1 MISISA
7 YGAKAKTD
15 STKISTGGASSSSS
29 GGSFTPVNL
38 WGQYFDDTQDIDGD
52 MTVNGTIRADRIVT
66 QNMDAGNMSVDNLDV
81 NERLTAQAALVQD
94 LEADALK
101 ADRAEL
107 ANALINELAAG
118 NLVTNNLTV
127 TQGAYF
133 FELVIDKIK
142 SAGGAI
148 ILSPADGFKIDKVV
162 DVDSTHKRLYFRSED
177 GSKKIHNMWQTGD
190 QAISQNFN
198 NAKVG
203 KSYNVSSKFWWA
215 LVTDTNNDSNN
226 GEPVSVNF
234 GTQDSPDNKLCHY
247 ITVSTEQNE
256 FIGDVSPEV
265 DEDVAMLGSRVEGR
279 QSAQYLAAYAS
290 LDIDLKAPLFA
301 QYQGINDFDLASH
314 KITWFSS
321 GVTAAGEVKGLLQNE
336 ITGSFRTS
344 SGKTMEDLIEEAAQG
359 TTYRLIVNPA
369 AIKVD
374 TNGTVTPSTLTMTI
388 LESSAGEVTEY
399 NTVPNF
405 LKVELY
411 GVSGSNESKIFTRD
425 SSNSSLSFSTANLYS
440 FDYCYAKLLSS
451 TTLTTYDK
459 VSIAKNTDASVT
471 IEGDV
476 TEIDKLID
484 NGSLAKIGYVQGST
498 GLQVV
503 FNINMSVYH
512 FEAGNSFQLNPSTI
526 PPISNYSVN
535 WEWNK
540 KNTSV
545 ANSSNG
551 TISAPPS
558 GSNFT
563 FQATIPYSTDTD
575 SNDCKSYLKVTLL
588 KNGNVVDSMIVHVTM
603 KAEAILEVVQGEIPY
618 IRSTVQATIEES
630 FEEWSNSMSEI
641 TQFADSITSR
651 VQTLENSMEGV
662 TGSYESIISQTASE
676 ILAQVSDGLSNTG
689 IDIINHIINLNA
701 DNTNINGSLNIYGA
715 YGTGFKVWN
724 DVQGSATKSVQIANI
739 SLGQVQNYL
748 TTSINS
754 GLESINI
761 IGMDG
766 AAFMSDYGYSRF
778 MWWGKST
785 ADDKYEFIVRNR
797 RSNLRVKEEGIFRTT
812 GWSTNVGGMN
822 PDNTFGNAGIKILN
836 TDVGQEYNWA
846 DISSTSPVYMFQGDL
861 DLVSTTGDPNDT
873 PHDATWYPDATLRR
887 CGIFVCK
894 IGQNNGDTRVYLPN
908 PNSCIGRKLIF
919 KSLCGV
925 DLILTTHGND
935 DQFIMRSE
943 DSNTYNALNIGT
955 KTVSVIAVWNNWIVL
970 QGV

>member
-162 DVDSTHKRLYFRSED
+162 DNGNSKTLYFRSED
-177 GSKKIHNMWQTGD
+177 GSKKIHNMWQRGD

-203 KSYNVSSKFWWA
+203 KSYNVSNKFWWA

-369 AIKVD
+369 AIKVNS
-374 TNGTVTPSTLTMTI
+374 NGNVVTPSTLTMTI
-388 LESSAGEVTEY
+388 LESSGGEVTEY

-425 SSNSSLSFSTANLYS
+425 SSNSSLSFSTSGLGEY
-440 FDYCYAKLLSS
+440 DYCYAKLLSS
-451 TTLTTYDK
+451 TTYTTYDK
-459 VSIAKNTDASVT
+459 VSITKNTDASVE
-471 IEGDV
+471 IQGDV
-476 TEIDKLID
+476 TEIDRLID
-484 NGSLAKIGYVQGST
+484 NGSLAK
-498 GLQVV
+498 V
-503 FNINMSVYH
+503 FYDTSDNSYKLDFYINVSVYH
-512 FEAGNSFQLNPSTI
+512 SGKEDSYVVNPQNGIT
-526 PPISNYSVN
+526 NFSVQ

-540 KNTSV
+540 KNGNGDS
-545 ANSSNG
+545 AQG

-558 GSNFT
+558 STAFIY
-563 FQATIPYSTDTD
+563 QPSSSIPYSTDSN
-575 SNDCKSYLKVTLL
+575 SNDCKSYLKLKLIKGGNIIDTL
-588 KNGNVVDSMIVHVTM
+588 IIHVTM
-603 KAEAILEVVQGEIPY
+603 KAEAIFEVVQGTRAHIASIVSE
-618 IRSTVQATIEES
+618 TIQNEYNN
-630 FEEWSNSMSEI
+630 WVNSSSQI
-641 TQFADSITSR
+641 TQFAENITLR
-651 VQTLENSMEGV
+651 VETLENNMEGV
-662 TGSYESIISQTASE
+662 TGNYESIISQTASE
-676 ILAQVSDGLSNTG
+676 ILAQVSDGLSTTG
-689 IDIINHIINLNA
+689 IDIVNHIINLNA

-724 DVQGSATKSVQIANI
+724 DVQGSATKSVQITNINLGIVQSYVMTNILNNSNIESAN
-739 SLGQVQNYL
+739 V
-748 TTSINS
+748 
-754 GLESINI
+754 

-766 AAFMSDYGYSRF
+766 AAFTPNYNQML
-778 MWWGKST
+778 WWGKSNS
-785 ADDKYEFIVRNR
+785 DSKYEFIVRNKLQNFR
-797 RSNLRVKEEGIFRTT
+797 IREEGIQRTVYSGQIWT
-812 GWSTNVGGMN
+812 DGNKTIDASNMSSYSTLGKTLLNSN
-822 PDNTFGNAGIKILN
+822 IDNEFYW
-836 TDVGQEYNWA
+836 Q
-846 DISSTSPVYMFQGDL
+846 DISSTLPVLTFMGDIDLTTDGQGHA
-861 DLVSTTGDPNDT
+861 GPF
-873 PHDATWYPDATLRR
+873 PDVNFRR
-887 CGIFVCK
+887 YGIFVC
-894 IGQNNGDTRVYLPN
+894 VESY
-908 PNSCIGRKLIF
+908 GRDRTMHIPHPTNCPGRTIF
-919 KSLCGV
+919 VKNRGGANLR
-925 DLILTTHGND
+925 IYIHGNENVFMSAD
-935 DQFIMRSE
+935 SADKYPYMEIGYLSTVFVSDGNYWIQF
-943 DSNTYNALNIGT
+943 YCG
-955 KTVSVIAVWNNWIVL
+955 
-970 QGV
+970 

>member
-29 GGSFTPVNL
+29 GSSFTPVNL

-162 DVDSTHKRLYFRSED
+162 DNGNSKTLYFRSED

-215 LVTDTNNDSNN
+215 LVTDTNNESNN
-226 GEPVSVNF
+226 GEPVIVNF

-388 LESSAGEVTEY
+388 LESSGGEVTEY

-498 GLQVV
+498 GLQVA

-512 FEAGNSFQLNPSTI
+512 FEAGNSLQLNATTT

-551 TISAPPS
+551 TILPS

-563 FQATIPYSTDTD
+563 FQATIPYSTETD

-618 IRSTVQATIEES
+618 IRSTVQATIDES
-630 FEEWSNSMSEI
+630 FEEWSNSMTEI

-651 VQTLENSMEGV
+651 VQTLENNMEGV
-662 TGSYESIISQTASE
+662 TGNYESIISQTASE
-676 ILAQVSDGLSNTG
+676 ILAQVSDGLSTTG

-724 DVQGSATKSVQIANI
+724 DIQGSATKSVQITNI
-739 SLGQVQNYL
+739 NLGQVQNYVMTNIL
-748 TTSINS
+748 NNS
-754 GLESINI
+754 NIESANV

-766 AAFMSDYGYSRF
+766 AAFMPNYNQF
-778 MWWGKST
+778 MWWGKSVS
-785 ADDKYEFIVRNR
+785 DDKYEFIVRSKYHNFR
-797 RSNLRVKEEGIFRTT
+797 IREEGMFRTQAVYGSQT
-812 GWSTNVGGMN
+812 IYNGGSDGNTSAIST
-822 PDNTFGNAGIKILN
+822 AGKNLLN
-836 TDVGQEYNWA
+836 NSIGQESYWA
-846 DISSTSPVYMFQGDL
+846 DIATTSPVYEFTGGHDF
-861 DLVSTTGDPNDT
+861 TTNGSGQSGP
-873 PHDATWYPDATLRR
+873 YPDANFRR
-887 CGIFVCK
+887 CGVFVCVSTS
-894 IGQNNGDTRVYLPN
+894 GYSTVYLPHAN
-908 PNSCIGRKLIF
+908 NCAGRTIF
-919 KSLCGV
+919 IKNLGR
-925 DLILTTHGND
+925 DELKIATHGTGKT
-935 DQFIMRSE
+935 FIPANGGMTPE
-943 DSNTYNALNIGT
+943 NELEYIEIGNKST
-955 KTVSVIAVWNNWIVL
+955 ILVSAWGYWIHFYC
-970 QGV
+970 G

>member
-15 STKISTGGASSSSS
+15 STKISTGGVSSSSS
-29 GGSFTPVNL
+29 GSSFTPVNL

-66 QNMDAGNMSVDNLDV
+66 QNMDVGNMSVDNLDV

-203 KSYNVSSKFWWA
+203 KSYNVSNKFWWA
-215 LVTDTNNDSNN
+215 LVTDTNNESNN

-388 LESSAGEVTEY
+388 LESSGGEVTEY

-498 GLQVV
+498 GLQVA

-512 FEAGNSFQLNPSTI
+512 FEAGNSFQVNPSTT

-618 IRSTVQATIEES
+618 IRSTVQATIEEN
-630 FEEWSNSMSEI
+630 FEEWSNSMTEI

-662 TGSYESIISQTASE
+662 TGNYESIISQTASE
-676 ILAQVSDGLSNTG
+676 ILAQVSDGLSTTG

-724 DVQGSATKSVQIANI
+724 DIQGSATKSVQITNI
-739 SLGQVQNYL
+739 NLGQVQSYVMTNIL
-748 TTSINS
+748 NNS
-754 GLESINI
+754 NIESANV

-766 AAFMSDYGYSRF
+766 VAFTPNYNQML
-778 MWWGKST
+778 WWGKSNS
-785 ADDKYEFIVRNR
+785 DSKYEFIVRNKLQNFR
-797 RSNLRVKEEGIFRTT
+797 IREEGIQRTVYSGGIWKEGNNT
-812 GWSTNVGGMN
+812 IDASNQSFYSTLGKTLLNSN
-822 PDNTFGNAGIKILN
+822 IDN
-836 TDVGQEYNWA
+836 EYYWQ
-846 DISSTSPVYMFQGDL
+846 DISSTLPVLTFMGDIDLTTDGQGHA
-861 DLVSTTGDPNDT
+861 GPF
-873 PHDATWYPDATLRR
+873 PDVNFRR
-887 CGIFVCK
+887 YGIFICVES
-894 IGQNNGDTRVYLPN
+894 Y
-908 PNSCIGRKLIF
+908 GRDRTMHIPHPTNCPGRTIF
-919 KSLCGV
+919 VKNRGGANLR
-925 DLILTTHGND
+925 IYIHGNENVFMSAD
-935 DQFIMRSE
+935 SADTHPYMEIGYLSTVFVSDGNYWIQF
-943 DSNTYNALNIGT
+943 YCG
-955 KTVSVIAVWNNWIVL
+955 
-970 QGV
+970 